1 MNLISFFLLK
11 LLVSSASSSVS
22 NLEAMN
28 RVTHDSIN
36 VIFLLK
42 SSNLLSLCGNLHMCK
57 EFMLKL
63 RHCHTKR
70 CQCKYKPWIAFS
82 LETYVGS
89 SNYPI
94 SYFTSITLIKL
105 YHSETT
111 KTGTDSVVTHS
122 PPDRLPLPFKYR
134 WRRNYS
140 AIIQRSQPYRGEG
153 WKVIIIISF
162 LLPDKYDPRIFLS
175 LVF

>member
-1 MNLISFFLLK
+1 MNLISFYLLK
-11 LLVSSASSSVS
+11 LPVSSASNSVS

-42 SSNLLSLCGNLHMCK
+42 SSNLLSLCGNLHMWNVTRRIYVEATTLSHETEC
-57 EFMLKL
+57 
-63 RHCHTKR
+63 
-70 CQCKYKPWIAFS
+70 KPWIAFS

-122 PPDRLPLPFKYR
+122 PPERLPLPFKYR
-134 WRRNYS
+134 WRRNYT
-140 AIIQRSQPYRGEG
+140 AIIQRSQPYRGVE
-153 WKVIIIISF
+153 KS
-162 LLPDKYDPRIFLS
+162 LS
-175 LVF
+175 